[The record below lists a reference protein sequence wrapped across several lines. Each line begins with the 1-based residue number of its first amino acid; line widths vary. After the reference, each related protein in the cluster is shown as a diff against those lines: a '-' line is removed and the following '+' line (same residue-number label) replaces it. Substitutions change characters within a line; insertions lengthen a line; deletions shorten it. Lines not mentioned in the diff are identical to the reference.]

1 MRSDDRLI
9 KDCLSGNKQ
18 AQYELYQRFSGVL
31 FGICL
36 RYVRNRAEAEDLL
49 QEAFIKIFSRLDSFG
64 FKGSFEGWL
73 KRLVVNQAINF
84 RRDNLK
90 QLFVSTRADLPE
102 TENDEEPDTVDIVSL
117 PQQKL
122 LQMVQSLPDGYRLVF
137 NLYVFEE
144 QSHQQIA
151 SLLGISES
159 TSKTQL
165 MKARNKLKILIEA
178 KMAEH
183 NIRQSHERR
192 T

>member
-1 MRSDDRLI
+1 MRNDDKLI
-9 KDCLSGNKQ
+9 RDCLSNDKQ

-36 RYVRNRAEAEDLL
+36 RYTRNRAEAEDLL
-49 QEAFIKIFSRLDSFG
+49 QEAFIRIFAKLGSFG

-90 QLFVSTRADLPE
+90 HLFVNSYAEPPE
-102 TENDEEPDTVDIVSL
+102 PEPEEETQTFPAAAI
-117 PQQKL
+117 PPERL
-122 LQMVQSLPDGYRLVF
+122 LQMIQSLPGGYRLVF
-137 NLYVFEE
+137 NLFAFEN

-151 SLLGISES
+151 EMLDISES

-165 MKARNKLKILIEA
+165 MKARRKLKQMVEA
-178 KMAEH
+178 EMAGK
-183 NIRQSHERR
+183 NISVKS
-192 T
+192 